1 MLSSSFKELNAEFG
15 FSLQTPP
22 QLVLSELKDD
32 LRSIEGSYTQYLGLG
47 SVIRL
52 GSADFSQRLIKA
64 LALRLRTVFEAA
76 SNDVDMWSKS
86 LTAPVDAQLR
96 ERKRSYTRRLEAVDR
111 ISGAATELEER
122 IAEMENAQARL
133 GMLQT
138 QLISASAQLL
148 DPIAAERQQA
158 ASMPSSETS
167 CVPPFSCSRADSK
180 LSTRFNRFWPDPT
193 WSWRPRRCWMRVRRR
208 RVRTWL
214 SRASVFSSTKRIT
227 WAPARGGK
235 SSSCSM
241 GEKLS
246 SSRQL
251 RIARTGVTSAAERS
265 STCVA
270 TSRVPGI
277 VASQSGKTAS
287 SAVSSGCSASPAVSG
302 RMKV

>member
-1 MLSSSFKELNAEFG
+1 MKAELAELKEALDQRGLKLGLRKVYEQTFGRLHAVAAKAQDQADEIQAMMSSSFKELNAEFG
-15 FSLQTPP
+15 FSLQMPP

-122 IAEMENAQARL
+122 IADMENAQARL

-148 DPIAAERQQA
+148 DPIAAERPQA
-158 ASMPSSETS
+158 ASMPL
-167 CVPPFSCSRADSK
+167 DIN
-180 LSTRFNRFWPDPT
+180 L
-193 WSWRPRRCWMRVRRR
+193 
-208 RVRTWL
+208 
-214 SRASVFSSTKRIT
+214 
-227 WAPARGGK
+227 
-235 SSSCSM
+235 
-241 GEKLS
+241 
-246 SSRQL
+246 
-251 RIARTGVTSAAERS
+251 
-265 STCVA
+265 VA
-270 TSRVPGI
+270 
-277 VASQSGKTAS
+277 
-287 SAVSSGCSASPAVSG
+287 
-302 RMKV
+302 